1 MVSRIIPMVSRIIP
15 SEEVYRNN
23 FRVIELYNSDSEPPT
38 EVKKYPI
45 NVDSS
50 LPETELN

>member
-1 MVSRIIPMVSRIIP
+1 MKIATVRFSP
-15 SEEVYRNN
+15 SELGTRSL
-23 FRVIELYNSDSEPPT
+23 RMIELIDSDSEPPT